1 MMSDMREEL
10 EQLRQQVNELMA
22 RFPAGVSPAWPA
34 DEFGG
39 GSSGRVNQALVRHL
53 EAEMASEGK
62 TRGIA
67 ICRIVV
73 SKNDGGISVRSSI
86 ITHTRAED
94 FQKPTKLRESVVA
107 LATDPL
113 ALRAVRKLVEPY
125 FDGKLMR
132 MTKTELAAALD
143 ASEVEIENSLRP
155 LVSDR
160 MILWSKT
167 ADGEEAYEI
176 QDGEPHVLLIQSLE

>member
-1 MMSDMREEL
+1 MSDMREEL
-10 EQLRQQVNELMA
+10 ERLRRDLDQLAA
-22 RFPAGVSPAWPA
+22 RLPVGDAWPA
-34 DEFGG
+34 DEYGG

-53 EAEMASEGK
+53 EADMAKEGK

-67 ICRIVV
+67 ICRVV
-73 SKNDGGISVRSSI
+73 VTKNEGGIAIRSGI
-86 ITHTRAED
+86 ITSTRAED
-94 FQKPTKLRESVVA
+94 FQKPTKLRDSVVA
-107 LATDPL
+107 LATDSL

-132 MTKTELAAALD
+132 ITKAELAAALGVSE
-143 ASEVEIENSLRP
+143 AEVEHSLRP
-155 LVSDR
+155 LVSDK

-176 QDGEPHVLLIQSLE
+176 EDQEPHLLLIQSLE

>member
-1 MMSDMREEL
+1 MSDMREEL
-10 EQLRQQVNELMA
+10 DQLRQQVNELMS
-22 RFPAGVSPAWPA
+22 RFPAAAGPAWPA
-34 DEFGG
+34 DEYGG

-53 EAEMASEGK
+53 EAEMAEHGE

-73 SKNDGGISVRSSI
+73 AKNEGGISVRSGI
-86 ITHTRAED
+86 ITSTRAED
-94 FQKPTKLRESVVA
+94 FRKPAKLRDSVA
-107 LATDPL
+107 TLATDPL

-132 MTKTELAAALD
+132 MTKAELAAALEV
-143 ASEVEIENSLRP
+143 SEAEVENSLRP
-155 LVSDR
+155 LVADKMLR
-160 MILWSKT
+160 WSKS

-176 QDGEPHVLLIQSLE
+176 QDEEPHVLLIQSLE

>member
-1 MMSDMREEL
+1 MSDMREEL
-10 EQLRQQVNELMA
+10 DQLRQRVDELMA
-22 RFPAGVSPAWPA
+22 RFPAAVSPAWPA

-53 EAEMASEGK
+53 EAKMAEEGE

-73 SKNDGGISVRSSI
+73 TKNEGGICVRSGI
-86 ITHTRAED
+86 ITSTRADD
-94 FQKPTKLRESVVA
+94 FQKPTKLRDSVAA

-125 FDGKLMR
+125 FDGELMR
-132 MTKTELAAALD
+132 MTKAELAAALG
-143 ASEVEIENSLRP
+143 AGEEEIEHSLRP
-155 LVSDR
+155 LVADKMLR
-160 MILWSKT
+160 WSKS

-176 QDGEPHVLLIQSLE
+176 QDEEPHILLLQSLE